1 MVSRQPVD
9 NILSEHDSVRK
20 LVSSVGNVIDDLD
33 ALSRLQ
39 TERFDL
45 SQTSV
50 KGLTEKSLALENAI
64 EVLWSRLKLHFAYEE
79 EHLPD
84 VLGTVL
90 SKALMVEH
98 EEIAREFDHVKI
110 VLGESDFSKVPQS
123 EILEMKAN
131 LQIAIGRL
139 CQMIEEHAK
148 NEDVLVKL
156 VKKATRL
163 QS

>member
-1 MVSRQPVD
+1 M
-9 NILSEHDSVRK
+9 
-20 LVSSVGNVIDDLD
+20 DDLET
-33 ALSRLQ
+33 LSRLQ

-50 KGLTEKSLALENAI
+50 QALAEKRQALGDII
-64 EVLWSRLKLHFAYEE
+64 ETLWSRLKLHFAYEE

-84 VLGTVL
+84 VLGPVL
-90 SKALMVEH
+90 SKALLVEH
-98 EEIAREFDHVKI
+98 EEIAREFDHVRI
-110 VLGESDFSKVPQS
+110 VLDESDFSKVPQS

-131 LQIAIGRL
+131 LGTAIGRL

-156 VKKATRL
+156 VKKATKP
-163 QS
+163 

>member
-9 NILSEHDSVRK
+9 NILSEHASVRQ
-20 LVSSVGNVIDDLD
+20 LVNSVGNVMDDLD

-50 KGLTEKSLALENAI
+50 QSLAEKQRSLA
-64 EVLWSRLKLHFAYEE
+64 EVVESLWSKLKLHFAYEE

-84 VLGTVL
+84 VLGPVL

-98 EEIAREFDHVKI
+98 GEIAKEFDHVRI
-110 VLGESDFSKVPQS
+110 VLDESDFSKVPQP

-131 LQIAIGRL
+131 LQTAIGHL
-139 CQMIEEHAK
+139 CQMIEEHARD
-148 NEDVLVKL
+148 EDVLVKL
-156 VKKATRL
+156 VKKATKGPV
-163 QS
+163 